1 MFMNFPFFYNKNP
14 LLIKS
19 RKHQRH
25 GENRYLKTFL
35 GSPKPFIWTSCSS
48 VSSLSSFK
56 SESPNPDLY
65 GIRSVQLKQTD
76 SPDHEMWNAFARL
89 IPGSSK
95 TYKSPPFSWRNNI
108 RFPRQCLTSGSQTTF
123 FYWLCP
129 TNQQTYWTPRTVR
142 GGGLSSRERKNKVQ
156 WWKVNIRKMLVI
168 ETFLF

>member
-19 RKHQRH
+19 RKHQRQ

-142 GGGLSSRERKNKVQ
+142 GGGLSSR
-156 WWKVNIRKMLVI
+156 
-168 ETFLF
+168 

>member
-19 RKHQRH
+19 RKHQRQ

>member
-19 RKHQRH
+19 RKHQRQ

-35 GSPKPFIWTSCSS
+35 GSPKPFIWTSCPS

-65 GIRSVQLKQTD
+65 GISSVQLKQTD

-108 RFPRQCLTSGSQTTF
+108 RFPRQCLTSVYKPHFSVDFAQPINRHTE
-123 FYWLCP
+123 
-129 TNQQTYWTPRTVR
+129 PRELWEEE
-142 GGGLSSRERKNKVQ
+142 GWEAEKGKIKFNGEK
-156 WWKVNIRKMLVI
+156 WI
-168 ETFLF
+168 